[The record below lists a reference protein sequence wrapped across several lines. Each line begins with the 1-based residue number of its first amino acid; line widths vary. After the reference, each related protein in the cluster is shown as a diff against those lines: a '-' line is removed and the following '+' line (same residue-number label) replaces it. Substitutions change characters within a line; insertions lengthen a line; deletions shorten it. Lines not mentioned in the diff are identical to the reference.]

1 MSDSPIAKLFRQPTI
16 VTALTYED
24 GLHAARSAIAKEASK
39 FAAAPIFGFSKYT
52 YFLGI
57 SKAFMTVYI
66 AGRWPQHFWLW
77 HMIQFFVLAPLQAY
91 RWTKMKGLSYF
102 MEFCWVANI
111 AMAFYFALSCF
122 GALNSLTHGTRAMI
136 WRGIFAFGS
145 GPLGGAVVLL
155 GNALVP
161 HSIDYTMSL
170 LIHLQPSVTAYCV
183 RWGREGGGKGFLWY
197 SFDASA
203 LFPTEQEISFG
214 EYVAPP
220 LAFLLAWAL
229 VHTVLMLSVGD
240 RLEAAGQK
248 TTYQFN
254 LKAKS
259 GKNAF
264 TKVLGSPGDGGSE
277 VVRFLKYEV
286 ISVALNAAV
295 IALTYPL
302 YKYGT
307 ADGHFALLMLTCL
320 VSAWNGA
327 GWYEYRLKS
336 LVKCVEDLDAAK
348 APVVKAHAE

>member
-1 MSDSPIAKLFRQPTI
+1 
-16 VTALTYED
+16 
-24 GLHAARSAIAKEASK
+24 
-39 FAAAPIFGFSKYT
+39 
-52 YFLGI
+52 
-57 SKAFMTVYI
+57 
-66 AGRWPQHFWLW
+66 
-77 HMIQFFVLAPLQAY
+77 MIQFFVLAPLQAY

-122 GALNSLTHGTRAMI
+122 GALDSLTHGTRAMI

-203 LFPTEQEISFG
+203 LFPTEKEISFG